1 MIQLSTYPN
10 PNISKRLEL
19 LNFSGL
25 RAPHIIYMHTLS
37 CGLWACLVALT
48 AVRAET
54 TLSLSQCLDSAMGHN
69 RALIQAR
76 ENIRQV
82 EGARVVVRSR
92 FLPHLD
98 LTATYDAHRT
108 SLSDGKTEDQLGSAL
123 RFSQRLFEFG
133 PDFAEEVQS
142 REELRQAIYAYEG
155 RVYQVLSRVWE
166 LFHLILLQ
174 DRQIAIRRESRDNF
188 QAAYE
193 RQQARFERQLATES
207 DVLNAQLN
215 VLDEELA
222 INNLERA
229 QFNNKMDLLRLIGQP
244 IGTEIRL
251 QGGEVEFSIDQDR
264 AVELALENSVAV
276 ALADERLRE
285 QGRVV
290 REIAWEYSP
299 DIQFDAGVADG
310 QRNARVGLD
319 KKGET
324 WGMDISSE
332 LALRATQPP
341 DFVDET
347 RWSALVEARIPIFEG
362 ASRVGR
368 ETAARARLRQLEIGL
383 RDLYSETEL
392 NVRQAYQQVL
402 EARGSQRIQAE
413 RVKIARRRLEIN
425 QILKDKGQV
434 DENLLET
441 FRNQFFNTQ
450 AQLFQNQEN
459 FIRRIAQLRR
469 QMGYFE

>member
-1 MIQLSTYPN
+1 MRRI
-10 PNISKRLEL
+10 
-19 LNFSGL
+19 
-25 RAPHIIYMHTLS
+25 S
-37 CGLWACLVALT
+37 CGLWAFFLALT
-48 AVRAET
+48 GARAET
-54 TLSLSQCLDSAMGHN
+54 TLSLTHCLDAAMGHN
-69 RALIQAR
+69 RELIQAR
-76 ENIRQV
+76 ETIRQV
-82 EGARVVVRSR
+82 EGSRVVVRSR
-92 FLPHLD
+92 FMPHLD
-98 LTATYDAHRT
+98 LTATYDARRT
-108 SLSDGKTEDQLGSAL
+108 SLSDGKTDDQLGSVL

-133 PDFAEEVQS
+133 PDFATEVET
-142 REELRQAIYAYEG
+142 RDALRQAVYNYEG
-155 RVYQVLSRVWE
+155 QVYQVLARVWE

-188 QAAYE
+188 QAAYD
-193 RQQARFERQLATES
+193 RQQARFDRQLATES
-207 DVLNAQLN
+207 DLLNAQLS

-244 IGTEIRL
+244 IGTAIRL
-251 QGGEVEFSIDQDR
+251 EGAEVKFAIDQDR
-264 AVELALENSVAV
+264 AVEMALGNSVAV
-276 ALADERLRE
+276 SLASERLKE
-285 QGRVV
+285 QGRKV

-299 DIQFDAGVADG
+299 DINFDAGVQDG
-310 QRNARVGLD
+310 QRNARVELG
-319 KKGET
+319 KEGET
-324 WGMDISSE
+324 WGMDVSSE

-362 ASRVGR
+362 ASRIGR
-368 ETAARARLRQLEIGL
+368 ETSAKARLRQLEIGL
-383 RDLYSETEL
+383 RDLHAETEL

-402 EARGSQRIQAE
+402 EAEGSQRIQAE

-441 FRNQFFNTQ
+441 FRNQFFSTQ
-450 AQLFQNQEN
+450 DRLFQNQEN
-459 FIRRIAQLRR
+459 FIRRIANLRR

>member
-1 MIQLSTYPN
+1 MVVLDPGKSTAHAEP
-10 PNISKRLEL
+10 L
-19 LNFSGL
+19 LDAL
-25 RAPHIIYMHTLS
+25 VQIIGVHPDGGRRDWRPVGT
-37 CGLWACLVALT
+37 
-48 AVRAET
+48 
-54 TLSLSQCLDSAMGHN
+54 
-69 RALIQAR
+69 
-76 ENIRQV
+76 
-82 EGARVVVRSR
+82 ARV
-92 FLPHLD
+92 
-98 LTATYDAHRT
+98 
-108 SLSDGKTEDQLGSAL
+108 QLGQL
-123 RFSQRLFEFG
+123 RQPR
-133 PDFAEEVQS
+133 EVET
-142 REELRQAIYAYEG
+142 RDALRQAVYNYEG
-155 RVYQVLSRVWE
+155 QVYQVLARVWE

-188 QAAYE
+188 QAAYD
-193 RQQARFERQLATES
+193 RQQARFDRQLATES
-207 DVLNAQLN
+207 DVLNAQLS

-244 IGTEIRL
+244 IGTAIRL
-251 QGGEVEFSIDQDR
+251 EGAEVKFAIDQDR
-264 AVELALENSVAV
+264 AVEMALGNSVAV
-276 ALADERLRE
+276 SLASERLKE
-285 QGRVV
+285 QGRKV

-299 DIQFDAGVADG
+299 DINFDAGVQDG
-310 QRNARVGLD
+310 QRNARVELG
-319 KKGET
+319 KEGET
-324 WGMDISSE
+324 WGMDVSSE

-362 ASRVGR
+362 ASRIGR
-368 ETAARARLRQLEIGL
+368 ETSAKARLRQLEIGL
-383 RDLYSETEL
+383 RDLHAETEL

-402 EARGSQRIQAE
+402 EAEGSQRIQAE

-450 AQLFQNQEN
+450 DQLFRNQET
-459 FIRRIAQLRR
+459 FIRRIAALRR

>member
-1 MIQLSTYPN
+1 M
-10 PNISKRLEL
+10 
-19 LNFSGL
+19 
-25 RAPHIIYMHTLS
+25 
-37 CGLWACLVALT
+37 
-48 AVRAET
+48 ET
-54 TLSLSQCLDSAMGHN
+54 NAAKS
-69 RALIQAR
+69 RI
-76 ENIRQV
+76 
-82 EGARVVVRSR
+82 VVRSR
-92 FLPHLD
+92 FMPHID
-98 LTATYDAHRT
+98 LTATYDARRT
-108 SLSDGKTEDQLGSAL
+108 SLSDGKTDDQLGSAL

-133 PDFAEEVQS
+133 PDFAAEVET
-142 REELRQAIYAYEG
+142 RDALRQAVYAYEDQ
-155 RVYQVLSRVWE
+155 VYQVLSRIWE

-193 RQQARFERQLATES
+193 RQQARFDRQLATES
-207 DVLNAQLN
+207 DVLNAQLS

-244 IGTEIRL
+244 IGTDIRL
-251 QGGEVEFSIDQDR
+251 TGGEVEFAIDQDR
-264 AVELALENSVAV
+264 AVEWALENSVAV
-276 ALADERLRE
+276 ALASERLKE
-285 QGRVV
+285 QGRKV

-299 DIQFDAGVADG
+299 DINFDAGVQDG
-310 QRNARVGLD
+310 QRNARVELG
-319 KKGET
+319 KEGQT
-324 WGMDISSE
+324 WGMDVSSE

-341 DFVDET
+341 EFVDET

-362 ASRVGR
+362 ASRIGR
-368 ETAARARLRQLEIGL
+368 ETSAKARLRQFEIGL
-383 RDLYSETEL
+383 RDLHAETEL

-402 EARGSQRIQAE
+402 EAEGSQRIQAE

-441 FRNQFFNTQ
+441 FRNQFFDTQ
-450 AQLFQNQEN
+450 ARLFQNQEN

>member
-1 MIQLSTYPN
+1 MRRI
-10 PNISKRLEL
+10 
-19 LNFSGL
+19 
-25 RAPHIIYMHTLS
+25 S
-37 CGLWACLVALT
+37 CGLWAFFLALT
-48 AVRAET
+48 GARAET
-54 TLSLSQCLDSAMGHN
+54 TLSLTHCLDAAMGHN
-69 RALIQAR
+69 RELIHAR
-76 ENIRQV
+76 ETIRQV
-82 EGARVVVRSR
+82 EGSRVVVRSR
-92 FLPHLD
+92 FMPHLD
-98 LTATYDAHRT
+98 LTATYDARRT
-108 SLSDGKTEDQLGSAL
+108 SLSDGKTDDQLGSVL

-133 PDFAEEVQS
+133 PDFATEVET
-142 REELRQAIYAYEG
+142 RDALRQAVYNYEG
-155 RVYQVLSRVWE
+155 QVYQVLARVWE

-188 QAAYE
+188 QAAYD
-193 RQQARFERQLATES
+193 RQQARFDRQLATES
-207 DVLNAQLN
+207 DVLNAQLS

-244 IGTEIRL
+244 IGTAIRL
-251 QGGEVEFSIDQDR
+251 EGAEVKFAIDQDR
-264 AVELALENSVAV
+264 AVEMALGNSVAV
-276 ALADERLRE
+276 SLASERLKE
-285 QGRVV
+285 QGRKV

-299 DIQFDAGVADG
+299 DINFDAGVQDG
-310 QRNARVGLD
+310 QRNARVELG
-319 KKGET
+319 KEGET
-324 WGMDISSE
+324 WGMDVSSE

-362 ASRVGR
+362 ASRIGR
-368 ETAARARLRQLEIGL
+368 ETSAKARLRQLEIGL
-383 RDLYSETEL
+383 RDLHAETEL

-402 EARGSQRIQAE
+402 EAEGSQRIQAE

-441 FRNQFFNTQ
+441 FRNQFFSTQ
-450 AQLFQNQEN
+450 DRLFQNQEN
-459 FIRRIAQLRR
+459 FIRRIANLRR

>member
-1 MIQLSTYPN
+1 MYLGY
-10 PNISKRLEL
+10 
-19 LNFSGL
+19 L
-25 RAPHIIYMHTLS
+25 RRIS
-37 CGLWACLVALT
+37 CGLWAFFLALT
-48 AVRAET
+48 GARAET
-54 TLSLSQCLDSAMGHN
+54 TLSLSHCLDAAMGHN
-69 RALIQAR
+69 RELIQAR
-76 ENIRQV
+76 ETIRQV
-82 EGARVVVRSR
+82 EGSRIVVRSR
-92 FLPHLD
+92 FMPHLD
-98 LTATYDAHRT
+98 LTATYDARRT
-108 SLSDGKTEDQLGSAL
+108 SLSDGKTDDQLGSAL

-133 PDFAEEVQS
+133 PDFAAEVET
-142 REELRQAIYAYEG
+142 RDALRQAVYAYEDQ
-155 RVYQVLSRVWE
+155 VYQVLSRVWE

-193 RQQARFERQLATES
+193 RQQARFDRQLATES
-207 DVLNAQLN
+207 DVLNAQLS

-244 IGTEIRL
+244 IGTDIRL
-251 QGGEVEFSIDQDR
+251 TGGEVEFAIDQDR
-264 AVELALENSVAV
+264 AVEWALENSVAV
-276 ALADERLRE
+276 ALASERLKE
-285 QGRVV
+285 QGRKV

-299 DIQFDAGVADG
+299 DINFDAGVQDG
-310 QRNARVGLD
+310 QRNARVELG
-319 KKGET
+319 KEGQT
-324 WGMDISSE
+324 WGMDVSSE

-341 DFVDET
+341 EFVNET

-362 ASRVGR
+362 ASRIGR
-368 ETAARARLRQLEIGL
+368 ETSAKARLRQLEIGL
-383 RDLYSETEL
+383 RDLHAETEL

-402 EARGSQRIQAE
+402 EAEGSQRIQTE

-441 FRNQFFNTQ
+441 FRNQFFDTQ
-450 AQLFQNQEN
+450 ARLFQNQEN

>member
-1 MIQLSTYPN
+1 MRRI
-10 PNISKRLEL
+10 
-19 LNFSGL
+19 
-25 RAPHIIYMHTLS
+25 S
-37 CGLWACLVALT
+37 CGLWAFFLALT
-48 AVRAET
+48 GARAET
-54 TLSLSQCLDSAMGHN
+54 TLSLTHCLDAAMGHN
-69 RALIQAR
+69 RELIQAR
-76 ENIRQV
+76 ETIRQV
-82 EGARVVVRSR
+82 EGSRVVVRSR
-92 FLPHLD
+92 FMPHLD
-98 LTATYDAHRT
+98 LTATYDARRT
-108 SLSDGKTEDQLGSAL
+108 SLSDGKTDDQLGSVL

-133 PDFAEEVQS
+133 PDFATEVET
-142 REELRQAIYAYEG
+142 RDALRQAVYNYEG
-155 RVYQVLSRVWE
+155 QVYQVLARVWE

-188 QAAYE
+188 QAAYD
-193 RQQARFERQLATES
+193 RQQARFDRQLATES
-207 DVLNAQLN
+207 DVLNAQLS

-244 IGTEIRL
+244 IGTAIRL
-251 QGGEVEFSIDQDR
+251 EGAEVKFAIDQDR
-264 AVELALENSVAV
+264 AVEMALGNSVAV
-276 ALADERLRE
+276 SLASERLKE
-285 QGRVV
+285 QGRKV

-299 DIQFDAGVADG
+299 DINFDAGVQDG
-310 QRNARVGLD
+310 QRNARVELG
-319 KKGET
+319 KEGET
-324 WGMDISSE
+324 WGMDVSSE

-362 ASRVGR
+362 ASRIGR
-368 ETAARARLRQLEIGL
+368 ETSAKARLRQLEIGL
-383 RDLYSETEL
+383 RDLHAETEL

-402 EARGSQRIQAE
+402 EAEGSQRIQAE

-441 FRNQFFNTQ
+441 FRNQFFSTQ
-450 AQLFQNQEN
+450 DRLFQNQEN
-459 FIRRIAQLRR
+459 FIRRIANLRR

>member
-1 MIQLSTYPN
+1 MRRI
-10 PNISKRLEL
+10 
-19 LNFSGL
+19 
-25 RAPHIIYMHTLS
+25 S
-37 CGLWACLVALT
+37 CGLWAFFLALT
-48 AVRAET
+48 GARAET
-54 TLSLSQCLDSAMGHN
+54 TLSLTHCLDAAMGHN
-69 RALIQAR
+69 RELIQAR
-76 ENIRQV
+76 ETIRQV
-82 EGARVVVRSR
+82 EGSRVVVRSR
-92 FLPHLD
+92 FMPHLD
-98 LTATYDAHRT
+98 LTATYDARRT
-108 SLSDGKTEDQLGSAL
+108 SLSDGKTDDQLGSVL

-133 PDFAEEVQS
+133 PDFATEVET
-142 REELRQAIYAYEG
+142 RDALRQAVYNYEG
-155 RVYQVLSRVWE
+155 QVYQVLAQVWE

-188 QAAYE
+188 QAAYD
-193 RQQARFERQLATES
+193 RQQARFDRQLATES
-207 DVLNAQLN
+207 DVLNAQLS

-244 IGTEIRL
+244 IGTAIRL
-251 QGGEVEFSIDQDR
+251 EGAEVKFAIVQDR
-264 AVELALENSVAV
+264 AVEMALGNSVAV
-276 ALADERLRE
+276 SLASERLKE
-285 QGRVV
+285 QGRKV

-299 DIQFDAGVADG
+299 DINFDAGVQDG
-310 QRNARVGLD
+310 QRNARVELG
-319 KKGET
+319 KEGET
-324 WGMDISSE
+324 WGMDVSSE

-362 ASRVGR
+362 ASRIGR
-368 ETAARARLRQLEIGL
+368 ETSAKARLRQLEIGL
-383 RDLYSETEL
+383 RDLHAETEL

-402 EARGSQRIQAE
+402 EAEGSQRIQAE

-441 FRNQFFNTQ
+441 FRNQFFSTQ
-450 AQLFQNQEN
+450 DRLFQNQEN
-459 FIRRIAQLRR
+459 FIRRIANLRR